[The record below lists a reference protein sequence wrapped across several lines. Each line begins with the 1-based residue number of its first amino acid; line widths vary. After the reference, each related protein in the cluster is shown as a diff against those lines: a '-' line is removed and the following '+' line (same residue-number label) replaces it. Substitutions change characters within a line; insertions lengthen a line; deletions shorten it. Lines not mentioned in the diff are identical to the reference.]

1 MAGLSAVLLG
11 LALLAAGQEPPTLAA
26 ARQTRDLRVLE
37 TLLASP
43 APRDPAWQRRL
54 FPVLVR
60 LEGSSSSRVHEAWR
74 LLAST
79 GADRDRGNLVL
90 YERRHGM
97 EPEPPPAEAGPAW
110 TLEWA
115 LHLWGSG
122 RLEACRRVLAAAARR
137 FPEDPNFLENL
148 LWLEGR
154 APDPLPLDARPRLHA
169 LAVLTARGEGG

>member
-1 MAGLSAVLLG
+1 MAGLSGLLLG
-11 LALLAAGQEPPTLAA
+11 LVFLAGGQEPRTLAA
-26 ARQTRDLRVLE
+26 VREARDLHLLK

-43 APRDPAWQRRL
+43 APHAPAWQRRL

-60 LEGSSSSRVHEAWR
+60 LERSSSPRVHEAWR

-115 LHLWGSG
+115 LYLWGSG
-122 RLEACRRVLAAAARR
+122 RLEACGRVLASAARR